1 MTRRAP
7 GDFDFTFYLES
18 REMCLEVA
26 CVLEYEPSGGDGWN
40 EPRYPSRVTLGEA
53 KLGDIDILPA
63 LTHDQ
68 IAAIEQDALIEHEY
82 WMKDAAELA
91 AIEEYES
98 RRAF

>member
-1 MTRRAP
+1 MSRRNP

-40 EPRYPSRVTLGEA
+40 EPHYPSRVTLGEA

-63 LTHDQ
+63 LTDDQ
-68 IAAIEQDALIEHEY
+68 VAAIEQDALIEHEH
-82 WMKDAAELA
+82 WMRDVKEMAE
-91 AIEEYES
+91 IDRYEA
-98 RRAF
+98 RGY